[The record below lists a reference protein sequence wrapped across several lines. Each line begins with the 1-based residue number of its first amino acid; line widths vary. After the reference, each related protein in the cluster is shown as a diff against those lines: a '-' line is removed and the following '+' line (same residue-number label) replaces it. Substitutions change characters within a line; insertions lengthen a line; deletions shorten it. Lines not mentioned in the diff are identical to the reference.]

1 MKIVLLSYLLTIF
14 LDHDYAKNHYVL
26 IAVVSS
32 RQRELDA
39 DPKAIQQIEFVGEL
53 KNWMVM
59 VMLQMR
65 IMINR
70 CLSDKFKKKS
80 KKQD

>member
-1 MKIVLLSYLLTIF
+1 MKIVLLSFLLTSF

-59 VMLQMR
+59 VMLQML

-70 CLSDKFKKKS
+70 CLDLLYILEKI
-80 KKQD
+80 

>member
-1 MKIVLLSYLLTIF
+1 MKIVLLSFLLTSF
-14 LDHDYAKNHYVL
+14 LDHYVL

-59 VMLQMR
+59 VMLQML

-70 CLSDKFKKKS
+70 CLDLL
-80 KKQD
+80 